1 MIDPVIE
8 ALTRSN
14 IGVGSSIPDTFD
26 RAIRAMINSAAL
38 PNVALS
44 RFYQALEAAG
54 QDAKLDVYEGMWHV
68 FQTAPSPETEVS
80 LQKIKMFFNKHLG
93 I

>member
-1 MIDPVIE
+1 M
-8 ALTRSN
+8 
-14 IGVGSSIPDTFD
+14 GKK
-26 RAIRAMINSAAL
+26 INT
-38 PNVALS
+38 

>member
-1 MIDPVIE
+1 MISFLVC
-8 ALTRSN
+8 
-14 IGVGSSIPDTFD
+14 IPHIYKK
-26 RAIRAMINSAAL
+26 RAKKINT
-38 PNVALS
+38 